1 MHRAARWG
9 FLVAACLV
17 AAQPASAHSRVE
29 RAVIAHINEARAAA
43 GLSALRPSPTLE
55 RAADAHSAAMAEHG
69 TLTHGSW
76 EARLRGVTRARTIGE
91 TIGWMPTGRAVAAQ
105 LVRAWMASPPHR
117 ATLLTGAFR
126 RVGVARRTAVVDG
139 RRVAFFTAD
148 LAS

>member
-1 MHRAARWG
+1 
-9 FLVAACLV
+9 
-17 AAQPASAHSRVE
+17 VE